1 MSKTLRIRHL
11 LTIAVTLAVVTV
23 GGVLQGT
30 FARQQQDAL
39 EQAIVEH
46 NRALLSVEVP
56 GRPAGPVTDGA
67 ARDALHAAAAR
78 GRRALVLTDLLT
90 GATALALL
98 GIFLGLLRPG
108 ALSVARHMRS
118 REEEIESLQRSIASR
133 SRLLAR
139 VSKQLRTP
147 MNGVIGMAELLQAG
161 ELSRTQ
167 KEYARL
173 IDLAARELLGV
184 VMDVNAWVRMES
196 TEEPIYKG
204 PVAVGSLLDV
214 VISDHLPS
222 ARAKG
227 LDLVGKVSVQLPPR
241 IITDE
246 HVVAQVLNNLVS
258 NAVRYTPT
266 GAVQVQVDGDRSEL
280 RFTVVDTGP
289 GMSPEQVVRAMS
301 RDHVGAL
308 DGRDDGAIGIGLL
321 ICRHQAERLGGRLAI
336 DSQLGVGSRITLHV
350 PLEVPV
356 DVQRTPEAGFRGMRA
371 LVIAP
376 LPLQRRYLK
385 DTLEGWGMLVET
397 EQDPLR
403 ALGRIREAG
412 TGQAPLELAV
422 ISQDLPMMS
431 GLELGLRA
439 DMAGAAREIP
449 MVLLDGQGEPMP
461 ATEALA
467 AGFSAVVP
475 HPWKPRRLRA
485 AAELAVSGGEAGAA
499 HEGRSAE
506 LTQRVL
512 PAAAVTERVLVAD
525 GNPVNQTVLRAQL
538 ERIGLRAVAVASS
551 DAAIAAGMERTWAA
565 VFLDAGLAGGSGVD
579 TARALRRRLGELCP
593 PIILVVS
600 DDTTSVGAARDA
612 GASAVLA
619 RPFTRGQLEAT
630 VQRCIHEESS
640 SSLVRTA

>member
-11 LTIAVTLAVVTV
+11 LTIAVTFAVVTV
-23 GGVLQGT
+23 GGALQGT
-30 FARQQQDAL
+30 LARQQQNTL
-39 EQAIVEH
+39 EQAVVEH
-46 NRALLSVEVP
+46 NRALLSVEAP
-56 GRPAGPVTDGA
+56 GGVVDASLREAETGA
-67 ARDALHAAAAR
+67 LLAAAAR
-78 GRRALVLTDLLT
+78 NRRVLILTDVLT
-90 GATALALL
+90 GASALGLL
-98 GIFLGLLRPG
+98 AMFIGLLRPG
-108 ALSVARHMRS
+108 AVSVARHMRA

-167 KEYARL
+167 QEYARL

-196 TEEPIYKG
+196 SDEPIYKG
-204 PVAVGSLLDV
+204 PVSVSSLLDV
-214 VISDHLPS
+214 VLSDHTPS

-227 LDLVGKVSVQLPPR
+227 LELVGRTSVQLPPR

-266 GAVQVQVDGDRSEL
+266 GTVQVQVDGDRSEL
-280 RFTVVDTGP
+280 RFSVVDTGP

-356 DVQRTPEAGFRGMRA
+356 DVQGNPEAGFRGMRA

-385 DTLEGWGMLVET
+385 DTLEGWGMVVET

-422 ISQDLPMMS
+422 ISQDLPLMS

-449 MVLLDGQGEPMP
+449 MVLLDGQGEPLP
-461 ATEALA
+461 EAEARA

-475 HPWKPRRLRA
+475 HPWRPRRLRA
-485 AAELAVSGGEAGAA
+485 AAEQALVGGTVGPA

-506 LTQRVL
+506 LTQRVQ

-525 GNPVNQTVLRAQL
+525 SNPVNQTVLRAQL
-538 ERIGLRAVAVASS
+538 ERIGLRAVVVATA
-551 DAAIAAGMERTWAA
+551 DAAIAAGMERSWAA
-565 VFLDAGLAGGSGVD
+565 VFLDAGLAGSAGVD

-612 GASAVLA
+612 GAAAVLA

-630 VQRCIHEESS
+630 VQRCIREEIS
-640 SSLVRTA
+640 SSLVRSA